1 MRNKIFVFIFVIIIP
16 FFIYFID
23 RVIFDNRVIE
33 ASYDQSQ
40 EWKMIY
46 ENQDDYPLALIEL
59 ALRNKETIPFV
70 SRYPYNR
77 HKTSKM
83 TLERELSFEMVPLLL
98 QWDERWGYEK
108 YGQDMMAMN
117 GCGPTC
123 LSMVASY
130 LKQDPTL
137 HPYAIAQYAYKHGY
151 YNKGTS
157 PSLMSE
163 GARHLGLRVQKLPLT
178 QHAIMNA
185 LKNNQL
191 IICQVRKDTLTCKR
205 HFIVLRGYQDGL
217 IYVNDPNSIVKSQ
230 RGYTY
235 NELSHQIK
243 NLWSYD
249 I

>member
-1 MRNKIFVFIFVIIIP
+1 MKNKIFVFIFVIMIP

-23 RVIFDNRVIE
+23 HIVFGDMVIMAN
-33 ASYDQSQ
+33 YDQSQ

-46 ENQDDYPLALIEL
+46 ENQDDYPISLIEL

-70 SRYPYNR
+70 SHYPQNK

-108 YGQDMMAMN
+108 YGQDMMAIN

-137 HPYAIAQYAYKHGY
+137 HPYAIAQYAYDNGY
-151 YNKGTS
+151 YDGGISWT
-157 PSLMSE
+157 LMNE
-163 GARHLGLRVQKLPLT
+163 GARHLGLQVQELPLNE
-178 QHAIMNA
+178 QAIINTF
-185 LKNNQL
+185 KNNQL
-191 IICQVRKDTLTCKR
+191 IICSVRKGTFTSMG

-217 IYVNDPNSIVKSQ
+217 IYVNDPNSVVKSQ

-235 NELSHQIK
+235 DELSHQIK
-243 NLWSYD
+243 YLWSYD